1 MCLTLKL
8 CFNIKVKSR
17 SSELF
22 VLKKNDFLRL
32 SVNFKEFIENF
43 LHKSFMI
50 YLKYNKERK
59 KMIEDYEELMNKVN
73 PKNSNKYGG
82 GDDINNTHISNEDNL
97 NEECQLIDKLNTETL
112 DMSPE
117 LASMKDTKTDELKK
131 KFNNALIEAK
141 FLNGNLNT
149 RKSIMNENNVTENN
163 NNANITFNYKKPN
176 EKGLDNQFNSK
187 FQKKVESILDYLEK
201 NGISFE
207 NADEN
212 PRELLEQLKF
222 ETNTIKKEQILCK
235 IEEIL
240 KKIYT

>member
-17 SSELF
+17 NSELF

-73 PKNSNKYGG
+73 PKYSIKNV
-82 GDDINNTHISNEDNL
+82 DDNINGTNITNEDYY
-97 NEECQLIDKLNTETL
+97 NEECHLLEKPITESVN
-112 DMSPE
+112 MSQV
-117 LASMKDTKTDELKK
+117 LSSTKAAKNDEFKT

-141 FLNGNLNT
+141 FMNPNFT
-149 RKSIMNENNVTENN
+149 TKKSIMTDSLIENGSPNM
-163 NNANITFNYKKPN
+163 NYAKKPN
-176 EKGLDNQFNSK
+176 EKGSDNQFNAK

-201 NGISFE
+201 NGISFDV
-207 NADEN
+207 ADEN
-212 PRELLEQLKF
+212 PRELLEQLKY
-222 ETNTIKKEQILCK
+222 ETNAAKKEHILFK